1 MISFTL
7 VCFAVVCIKSIPYE
21 TVSNSV
27 SKVLDYGFDTCHPVS
42 LKRF

>member
-1 MISFTL
+1 MIPFTL
-7 VCFAVVCIKSIPYE
+7 ACFAADCIKSIPYG

-27 SKVLDYGFDTCHPVS
+27 SKVLDYGFDTWHPVS